1 MQKLSLTRLIGFDE
15 EPPRYSNQVVPC
27 LDAQEPQL
35 AIGARHQ
42 EGLAAKARVA
52 GEAQARPD
60 VVSVQ
65 LSHTRSHV
73 AFTVQFAHV
82 PPLHVDARGA
92 WIDMLLVGLDV
103 PPLGP
108 RPVSPGGEWRGADY
122 ALGAHGP
129 SRRGTL
135 VRLAA
140 DGRGRVLGRVD
151 VVGHGSS
158 LRFSIPRRALG
169 NPTMFTFV
177 VSAARE
183 RTEAPGGTFDVVP
196 DRGTFRYSLVR

>member
-1 MQKLSLTRLIGFDE
+1 MGTRGRSATTGLVFVAALV
-15 EPPRYSNQVVPC
+15 SAVTA
-27 LDAQEPQL
+27 L
-35 AIGARHQ
+35 GAT
-42 EGLAAKARVA
+42 VYTDPA
-52 GEAQARPD
+52 GDVKKGASPD

-158 LRFSIPRRALG
+158 LRFSIPRRGLG